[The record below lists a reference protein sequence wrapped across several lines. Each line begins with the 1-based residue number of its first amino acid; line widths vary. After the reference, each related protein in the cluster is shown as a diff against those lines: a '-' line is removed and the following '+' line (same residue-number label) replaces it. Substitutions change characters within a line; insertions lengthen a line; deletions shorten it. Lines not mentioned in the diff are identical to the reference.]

1 LQIGSCTAHEEI
13 ERIREE
19 SVKLMTKW
27 IEKEIS
33 MKKFI
38 LYLLM
43 VFTIVL
49 MCACSH
55 DTTPNEEI
63 NKESNGKSVNN
74 VLVKIPDDIFVSN
87 KKNKTIS
94 EDEMKASIK
103 KYMDY
108 SHVIDKEME
117 NIVYLYED
125 ASKSDQEK
133 LNTLIAE
140 GEKNDTNF
148 NDFISNNNIPDDY
161 KEPSKTIYE
170 FVSSIRATLI
180 QFEDE
185 IVGMVE
191 SGNLTDISNFTSEH
205 FTKANGGQQQ
215 KIEKF
220 LDKKNIKTTYFDE

>member
-1 LQIGSCTAHEEI
+1 
-13 ERIREE
+13 
-19 SVKLMTKW
+19 MTRWK
-27 IEKEIS
+27 KEID
-33 MKKFI
+33 MKRFT
-38 LYLLM
+38 LFLFM
-43 VFTIVL
+43 AFTIVL

-55 DTTPNEEI
+55 ETMPNEE
-63 NKESNGKSVNN
+63 NHKESKEKPVNN

-87 KKNKTIS
+87 KKNETIS

-108 SHVIDKEME
+108 SHVLDKEMQT
-117 NIVYLYED
+117 IVYKYED

-133 LNTLIAE
+133 LHTLVAE
-140 GEKNDTNF
+140 GEKNDANF

-161 KEPSKTIYE
+161 KEPSKAIYE
-170 FVSSIRATLI
+170 FVSSIRKTLI

-191 SGNLTDISNFTSEH
+191 NGNLTDISDFASEH
-205 FTKANGGQQQ
+205 FTKANGRQQL

-220 LDKKNIKTTYFDE
+220 LDEKNIKTSYFDE

>member
-1 LQIGSCTAHEEI
+1 MQNGSFTAHEEV

-33 MKKFI
+33 MKKII

-55 DTTPNEEI
+55 DTTPNEES

-87 KKNKTIS
+87 KKNETIS

-117 NIVYLYED
+117 NIIYLYED
-125 ASKSDQEK
+125 ATKSDQEK

-170 FVSSIRATLI
+170 FVSSIRATFI
-180 QFEDE
+180 QIEDE

-191 SGNLTDISNFTSEH
+191 SGNFTDISNFASEH
-205 FTKANGGQQQ
+205 FTKANGRQQQ

-220 LDKKNIKTTYFDE
+220 LDEKNIKTTYFDE

>member
-1 LQIGSCTAHEEI
+1 MQIGSCTAHEEV

-55 DTTPNEEI
+55 DTTPNEES

-87 KKNKTIS
+87 KKNETIS

-205 FTKANGGQQQ
+205 FTKANGRQQQ